1 MHNHSN
7 QDPGLWPACD
17 SKEIYQRM
25 HDSSAISARPGAA
38 LVTTTGGASST
49 EHNNESMLFLS
60 EENSVLLAASA
71 IDLSHHDSIQP
82 LRASL
87 SQDLSLA
94 TINGASVRESSS
106 TTLSCSL
113 GSHQL
118 STTSCS
124 QSGSISTPFSPLPPA
139 SAIPFSLDDLKSP
152 DLAQSNSIDTSL
164 HDYDQAFS
172 PSNHTATSEEDNL
185 EDGDEDDISLGPTPL
200 SQPESLEK
208 KSLSEQQDSGHLPLH
223 FSDAS
228 LSIGVVDE
236 MQPLALPFVSPT
248 PPQRKKKPAKRVM
261 FDLPSPSAHSLEEL
275 YASDGSFGLEDML
288 LPQPSKLT
296 SPSLSSNQGSSLSFQ
311 GNNMVMMGHQA
322 FCDLD
327 SAALGSL
334 LYENS
339 AQNKSE
345 EQNFFRHTASL
356 SDGSFQLEEQTEEEG
371 AQDDDHLQKSFGK
384 LSLEEDS
391 TSAENDAQEDPRE
404 QLSRNQTIF
413 TSVSV
418 SELGEEE
425 VDSSSPTSVFQFEA
439 EDANVHNNKEPMFEA
454 FPGEAQQ
461 DLSVPSLTPQR

>member
-1 MHNHSN
+1 
-7 QDPGLWPACD
+7 
-17 SKEIYQRM
+17 M

-185 EDGDEDDISLGPTPL
+185 EEEDDHEDDISLGQTAA
-200 SQPESLEK
+200 SQPESLDK
-208 KSLSEQQDSGHLPLH
+208 KSLSGEQDSGHLPLH

-228 LSIGVVDE
+228 LSVSVVDE

-296 SPSLSSNQGSSLSFQ
+296 SPSLSSNQGSSLSLQ

-339 AQNKSE
+339 TQNKSE

-356 SDGSFQLEEQTEEEG
+356 SDGSFQLEEQTEEE
-371 AQDDDHLQKSFGK
+371 AQDDAHLQRSFGK
-384 LSLEEDS
+384 LRLEEDS

-413 TSVSV
+413 TSVSE

-439 EDANVHNNKEPMFEA
+439 EDANVHKGQPVFEA
-454 FPGEAQQ
+454 FPADAEQ
-461 DLSVPSLTPQR
+461 DLSVPSLKPQR